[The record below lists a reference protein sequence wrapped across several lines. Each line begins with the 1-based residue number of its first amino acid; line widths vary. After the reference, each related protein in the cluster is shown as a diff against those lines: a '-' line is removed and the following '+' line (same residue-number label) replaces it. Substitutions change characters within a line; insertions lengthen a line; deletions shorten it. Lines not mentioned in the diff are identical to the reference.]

1 MVYVLSQ
8 VWTNA
13 SISVVYKVSYA
24 VFYTLIY
31 NSCTPVRFLWEYVVE
46 DGESSLGKKKMK
58 LLSSLNETSDNLE
71 ESSRIR
77 IILQG
82 HPLLV

>member
-1 MVYVLSQ
+1 MGK
-8 VWTNA
+8 A
-13 SISVVYKVSYA
+13 A
-24 VFYTLIY
+24 
-31 NSCTPVRFLWEYVVE
+31 WE
-46 DGESSLGKKKMK
+46 KKEMK
-58 LLSSLNETSDNLE
+58 LLSSLNETSDNLA